1 MKKILSLI
9 SLSLLICGINAQT
22 VRLKITYKDYPVQN
36 SDITIKIGDASI
48 GKGRTDNDGEVSISC
63 SNLITKSIDVY
74 GSKTTSNSTK
84 TWDVKGYVNLDGN
97 NFYHLKMEVFAKE
110 MSEASGGFL
119 SESAIAAGWGLA
131 ASGNN
136 DSPTTNNSGN
146 SSSSNDENKSS
157 QSGTTTSK
165 TNDDDDEKSTFE
177 TAKDLKQ
184 TAADMKQMQEDN
196 LKIQQ
201 QNLQQDIIRFEK
213 KIIKD
218 DKEIQKASS
227 EGKSINALRRMEID
241 KQIDVLT
248 LEKKNIQLQ
257 DVNAKVAK
265 TDLPFEQKKANEL
278 RLDKIK
284 DEIEVLKEEDK
295 KLKKIGDEPE
305 KVGNSKTSEIKT
317 TGEKTTE
324 EKTNKEV
331 KIEESK
337 EEVTLKKETEEE
349 AKFQAKNK
357 QMLKLDLT
365 ELKVTLKKK
374 NLNFKIQSGAGTQKE
389 EKMTELKQEIV
400 NLEFKIIKYEKR
412 IEELEKAETK

>member
-1 MKKILSLI
+1 MKKNLTLI
-9 SLSLLICGINAQT
+9 SLFLLIFGINAQT
-22 VRLKITYKDYPVQN
+22 VKLKITYKDYPVQN

-63 SNLITKSIDVY
+63 SNLITKNIDVY

-131 ASGNN
+131 ASGSN
-136 DSPTTNNSGN
+136 DSPTTNNSSN

-157 QSGTTTSK
+157 QSGSTNSK
-165 TNDDDDEKSTFE
+165 TNDDADDNDEKSTFE

-196 LKIQQ
+196 LKMQQ

-227 EGKSINALRRMEID
+227 EGKSINVLRRMEID

-265 TDLPFEQKKANEL
+265 TDLPFEQKKTNEL

-284 DEIEVLKEEDK
+284 DEIEVLKDEDK
-295 KLKKIGDEPE
+295 KLKKLDDEPE
-305 KVGNSKTSEIKT
+305 KVVNSKNSEIKT
-317 TGEKTTE
+317 TE
-324 EKTNKEV
+324 EKKTKEV
-331 KIEESK
+331 EIEESK
-337 EEVTLKKETEEE
+337 EEIALKKETEEE
-349 AKFQAKNK
+349 AKFQKKNK

-365 ELKVTLKKK
+365 ELKVALKKK

-400 NLEFKIIKYEKR
+400 DLEFKIIKYEKR

>member
-1 MKKILSLI
+1 MKKNLTLI
-9 SLSLLICGINAQT
+9 SLFLLIFGINAQT
-22 VRLKITYKDYPVQN
+22 VKLKITYKDYPVQN

-63 SNLITKSIDVY
+63 SNLITKNIDVY

-131 ASGNN
+131 ASGSN
-136 DSPTTNNSGN
+136 DSPTTNNSSN

-157 QSGTTTSK
+157 QSGSTNSK
-165 TNDDDDEKSTFE
+165 TNDDADDNDEKSTFE

-196 LKIQQ
+196 LKMQQ

-218 DKEIQKASS
+218 DKDIQKASS
-227 EGKSINALRRMEID
+227 EGKSINVLRRMEID

-265 TDLPFEQKKANEL
+265 TDLPFEQKKTNEL

-284 DEIEVLKEEDK
+284 DEIEVLKDEDK
-295 KLKKIGDEPE
+295 KLKKLDDEPE
-305 KVGNSKTSEIKT
+305 KVVNSKNSEIKT
-317 TGEKTTE
+317 TE
-324 EKTNKEV
+324 EKKTKEV
-331 KIEESK
+331 EIEESK
-337 EEVTLKKETEEE
+337 EEIALKKETEEE
-349 AKFQAKNK
+349 AKFQKKNK

-365 ELKVTLKKK
+365 ELKVALKKK

-400 NLEFKIIKYEKR
+400 DLEFKIIKYEKR

>member
-1 MKKILSLI
+1 MKKNLTLI
-9 SLSLLICGINAQT
+9 SLFLLIFGINAQT
-22 VRLKITYKDYPVQN
+22 VKLKITYKDYPVQN

-84 TWDVKGYVNLDGN
+84 TWDVKGYVNLDGS
-97 NFYHLKMEVFAKE
+97 NFYHLKMEIFAKE
-110 MSEASGGFL
+110 MSEASGGML
-119 SESAIAAGWGLA
+119 SESAIAAMWGLA
-131 ASGNN
+131 ASGGN
-136 DSPTTNNSGN
+136 DSK
-146 SSSSNDENKSS
+146 SSSEKSTSSNDENKSS
-157 QSGTTTSK
+157 QSGTSNSK
-165 TNDDDDEKSTFE
+165 TNDDDDDDTDEKSTFE

-196 LKIQQ
+196 LKMQQ

-218 DKEIQKASS
+218 DKDIQKASS
-227 EGKSINALRRMEID
+227 EGKSINVLRRMEID

-265 TDLPFEQKKANEL
+265 TDLPFEQKKTNEL

-284 DEIEVLKEEDK
+284 DEIEVLKDEDK
-295 KLKKIGDEPE
+295 KLKKLDDEPE
-305 KVGNSKTSEIKT
+305 KVVNSKNSEIKT
-317 TGEKTTE
+317 TE
-324 EKTNKEV
+324 EKKTKEV
-331 KIEESK
+331 EIEESK
-337 EEVTLKKETEEE
+337 EEIALKKETEDE

-365 ELKVTLKKK
+365 ELKVALKKK

-400 NLEFKIIKYEKR
+400 DLEFKIIKYEKR